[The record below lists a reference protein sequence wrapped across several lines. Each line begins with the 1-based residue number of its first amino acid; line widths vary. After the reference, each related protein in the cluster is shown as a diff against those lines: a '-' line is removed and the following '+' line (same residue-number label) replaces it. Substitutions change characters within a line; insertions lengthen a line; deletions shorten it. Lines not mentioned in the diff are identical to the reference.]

1 MSTQRDFDRTSKAW
15 LAEGPTELADRV
27 LDAAL
32 DEVHS
37 THQRRHLWALPWR
50 TQTLNSPQR
59 VAAGIAIVAFLG
71 YATLSIIG
79 RGPSSGAVPT
89 ASPAAPSPSP
99 QSTLPAADTST
110 WVAFT
115 SHFYG
120 FTVSHPSDWTVVPG
134 TGRWTTTQ
142 SDAALDI
149 ITSPSGP
156 PSPINPP
163 NFMGYE
169 AKVPSGMTAETFIHN
184 YTSTAYDNAGYPVPA
199 ATTQI
204 TVDGHPATLANAGCV
219 SQYFFAEA
227 TVVVGDRV
235 WFFDLHGP
243 DRSLLLAFLS
253 TVKLDPTQ
261 TID

>member
-1 MSTQRDFDRTSKAW
+1 
-15 LAEGPTELADRV
+15 
-27 LDAAL
+27 
-32 DEVHS
+32 
-37 THQRRHLWALPWR
+37 
-50 TQTLNSPQR
+50 
-59 VAAGIAIVAFLG
+59 
-71 YATLSIIG
+71 
-79 RGPSSGAVPT
+79 
-89 ASPAAPSPSP
+89 
-99 QSTLPAADTST
+99 
-110 WVAFT
+110 
-115 SHFYG
+115 
-120 FTVSHPSDWTVVPG
+120 VVPG

-184 YTSTAYDNAGYPVPA
+184 YTSTAYDNACYPVPA